1 VNYGTFFFPRLEKSG
16 DWVLQTDQKQL
27 IELMMLRN
35 WDKGSPWQQCLSGT
49 SYGFSR
55 RFASSRNAKEA
66 ATRILSKL
74 ALESFEFVELYD
86 GKGWEIKTSPTP
98 QNNPNPCPYAGNYS
112 KPNIKLERA
121 IAL

>member
-1 VNYGTFFFPRLEKSG
+1 MNYGTFFFPRLEKSG

-55 RFASSRNAKEA
+55 RFASSRNAKESV
-66 ATRILSKL
+66 TRILSKL
-74 ALESFEFVELYD
+74 ALESFDFIELGD
-86 GKGWEIKTSPTP
+86 GKGWEIKIACVPKVY
-98 QNNPNPCPYAGNYS
+98 NNSCAYAAINS
-112 KPNIKLERA
+112 EPKLKEA
-121 IAL
+121 A